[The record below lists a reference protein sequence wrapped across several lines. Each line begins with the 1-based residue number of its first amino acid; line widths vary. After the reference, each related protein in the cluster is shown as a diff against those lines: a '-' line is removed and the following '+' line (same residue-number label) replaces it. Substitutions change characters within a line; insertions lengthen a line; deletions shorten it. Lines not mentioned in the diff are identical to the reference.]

1 MSSYFIASHEGIKP
15 EDLTVIGVH
24 MCGSPPPPL
33 LQLLLFI
40 ACWRQV
46 GGTIQQYAPLPPP
59 VAVLPLERQSST
71 NGAVLLTVLT
81 ATRPDR
87 QTAEPRPPMIAP
99 VAIVMLLALVLDVQ
113 GHGSLIYPLPRGG
126 VDRDLA
132 PFSNGGWPQGHY
144 TCTCVN
150 GTADK
155 CHPAQS
161 CLWFNQVRCMSSSNV
176 RPA

>member
-1 MSSYFIASHEGIKP
+1 
-15 EDLTVIGVH
+15 
-24 MCGSPPPPL
+24 
-33 LQLLLFI
+33 
-40 ACWRQV
+40 
-46 GGTIQQYAPLPPP
+46 
-59 VAVLPLERQSST
+59 
-71 NGAVLLTVLT
+71 
-81 ATRPDR
+81 
-87 QTAEPRPPMIAP
+87 MIAP

-161 CLWFNQVRCMSSSNV
+161 CRQGQPAYPLASTDLRTLGAPADPPENQYERLMRTCK
-176 RPA
+176 

>member
-1 MSSYFIASHEGIKP
+1 
-15 EDLTVIGVH
+15 

-87 QTAEPRPPMIAP
+87 QTAEPQVGDGKLMFPRSFLKLMSPQ
-99 VAIVMLLALVLDVQ
+99 VFLAAA
-113 GHGSLIYPLPRGG
+113 HGRHPPLPPHTRPTPWSF
-126 VDRDLA
+126 LA
-132 PFSNGGWPQGHY
+132 AAH
-144 TCTCVN
+144 
-150 GTADK
+150 ADT
-155 CHPAQS
+155 HPS
-161 CLWFNQVRCMSSSNV
+161 
-176 RPA
+176 PARVSPPPPP